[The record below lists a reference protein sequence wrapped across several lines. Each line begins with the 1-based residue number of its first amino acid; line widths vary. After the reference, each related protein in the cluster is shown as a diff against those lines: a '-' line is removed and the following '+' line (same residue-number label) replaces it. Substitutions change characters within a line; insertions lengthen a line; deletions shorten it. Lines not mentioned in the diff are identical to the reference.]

1 MAARQRPVTRCYQL
15 HGERRGRLGL
25 SIPASG
31 AVQPPGGKVEPS
43 GPSGAAYAFVFFLSH
58 QKTHCDSSIFSSFG
72 DHFRGLGSVVF
83 FSLSM
88 VPGR

>member
-43 GPSGAAYAFVFFLSH
+43 GPSGAAYAFVFF
-58 QKTHCDSSIFSSFG
+58 F
-72 DHFRGLGSVVF
+72 
-83 FSLSM
+83 
-88 VPGR
+88 

>member
-1 MAARQRPVTRCYQL
+1 VGL
-15 HGERRGRLGL
+15 VERLML
-25 SIPASG
+25 L
-31 AVQPPGGKVEPS
+31 
-43 GPSGAAYAFVFFLSH
+43 FFFLSH